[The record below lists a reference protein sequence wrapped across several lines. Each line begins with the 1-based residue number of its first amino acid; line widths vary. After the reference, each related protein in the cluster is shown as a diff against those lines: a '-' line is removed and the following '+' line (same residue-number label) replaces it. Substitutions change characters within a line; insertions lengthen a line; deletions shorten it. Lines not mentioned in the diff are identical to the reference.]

1 MRCTTASKKRSKAM
15 MKKTWNIRDQTEEV
29 LRTKVER
36 LYKEIEKSY
45 KLLKKSSKLE
55 DTQTIMGNIYSMKA
69 LANDIQLELLRREY
83 NNGTTS

>member
-1 MRCTTASKKRSKAM
+1 M
-15 MKKTWNIRDQTEEV
+15 KTWNIRDQTEEV
-29 LRTKVER
+29 LRTKVES

-45 KLLKKSSKLE
+45 KLLKKMSRLE
-55 DTQTIMGNIYSMKA
+55 DAQAMIDNIWSMKA

>member
-1 MRCTTASKKRSKAM
+1 MTH
-15 MKKTWNIRDQTEEV
+15 KTWNIRDQTEEV
-29 LRTKVER
+29 LRAKVES

-45 KLLKKSSKLE
+45 KLLKKLSKLE
-55 DTQTIMGNIYSMKA
+55 DAQAMMDNIWAMKA

>member
-1 MRCTTASKKRSKAM
+1 MIN
-15 MKKTWNIRDQTEEV
+15 KTWNVRDQTEEA
-29 LRTKVER
+29 LRTKVES

-45 KLLKKSSKLE
+45 KLLKKLSKLE
-55 DTQTIMGNIYSMKA
+55 DAQAMMNNIWSMKT

>member
-1 MRCTTASKKRSKAM
+1 MTASTKTKRGKAM
-15 MKKTWNIRDQTEEV
+15 MNKSWNIRDQTEEV
-29 LRTKVER
+29 LRTKVES

-45 KLLKKSSKLE
+45 KLLKKLSKLE
-55 DTQTIMGNIYSMKA
+55 DAQTMMDNIWAMKA

>member
-1 MRCTTASKKRSKAM
+1 MH
-15 MKKTWNIRDQTEEV
+15 KTWNIRDQPEET
-29 LRTKVER
+29 LRTKAEN

-45 KLLKKSSKLE
+45 KLLKKLSKLE
-55 DTQTIMGNIYSMKA
+55 DAQAMIDNIWAMKT

>member
-1 MRCTTASKKRSKAM
+1 M
-15 MKKTWNIRDQTEEV
+15 MHKTWNIRDQTEEV
-29 LRTKVER
+29 LRTKAES

-45 KLLKKSSKLE
+45 KLLKKLSKLE
-55 DTQTIMGNIYSMKA
+55 DAQKMMDNIWRMKA

>member
-1 MRCTTASKKRSKAM
+1 
-15 MKKTWNIRDQTEEV
+15 MKKTWNIRDQTEEE
-29 LRTKVER
+29 LRTKVES

-45 KLLKKSSKLE
+45 KLLKRLSKIE
-55 DTQTIMGNIYSMKA
+55 DAQAMVDNIWAKKA

>member
-1 MRCTTASKKRSKAM
+1 MNKS
-15 MKKTWNIRDQTEEV
+15 WNIRDQTEEV

-45 KLLKKSSKLE
+45 KLLKKLSKRE
-55 DTQTIMGNIYSMKA
+55 DAQTMMDNIWAMKK

>member
-1 MRCTTASKKRSKAM
+1 
-15 MKKTWNIRDQTEEV
+15 MKKTWNVRDQTEKA
-29 LRTKVER
+29 LRTKTES

-45 KLLKKSSKLE
+45 KLLKKLSRLE
-55 DTQTIMGNIYSMKA
+55 DAQAMIDNIWAMKA

>member
-1 MRCTTASKKRSKAM
+1 M
-15 MKKTWNIRDQTEEV
+15 KTWNIRDQTEEA
-29 LRTKVER
+29 LRTKVES

-45 KLLKKSSKLE
+45 KLLKKMSRRE
-55 DTQTIMGNIYSMKA
+55 DAQAMMDNIWSMKT

>member
-1 MRCTTASKKRSKAM
+1 M
-15 MKKTWNIRDQTEEV
+15 KTWNIRDQTEEA
-29 LRTKVER
+29 LRTKVES

-45 KLLKKSSKLE
+45 KLLKKMSRLE
-55 DTQTIMGNIYSMKA
+55 DAQAMIDNIWSMKT

>member
-1 MRCTTASKKRSKAM
+1 M
-15 MKKTWNIRDQTEEV
+15 KTWNIRDQTEEA
-29 LRTKVER
+29 LRTKVES

-45 KLLKKSSKLE
+45 KLLKKMSRLE
-55 DTQTIMGNIYSMKA
+55 DAQAMIDNIWSMKA

>member
-1 MRCTTASKKRSKAM
+1 M
-15 MKKTWNIRDQTEEV
+15 MHKTWNIRDQTEEA
-29 LRTKVER
+29 LRTKVEN

-45 KLLKKSSKLE
+45 KLLKKLSKLE
-55 DTQTIMGNIYSMKA
+55 DAQTMIDNIWSMKA

>member
-1 MRCTTASKKRSKAM
+1 M
-15 MKKTWNIRDQTEEV
+15 KTWNIRDQTEEV
-29 LRTKVER
+29 LRTKVES

-45 KLLKKSSKLE
+45 KLLKKLSKLE
-55 DTQTIMGNIYSMKA
+55 DAQTMIANIWAMKA

>member
-1 MRCTTASKKRSKAM
+1 MMKRS
-15 MKKTWNIRDQTEEV
+15 WNIRDQTEET
-29 LRTKVER
+29 LKTKVES

-45 KLLKKSSKLE
+45 KLLKKLSKLE
-55 DTQTIMGNIYSMKA
+55 DAQAMIDNIWAMKA

>member
-1 MRCTTASKKRSKAM
+1 M
-15 MKKTWNIRDQTEEV
+15 KTWNIRDQTEEA
-29 LRTKVER
+29 LRTKVES

-45 KLLKKSSKLE
+45 ELLKKLSKLK
-55 DTQTIMGNIYSMKA
+55 DAQAMINNIWAMKV

>member
-1 MRCTTASKKRSKAM
+1 M
-15 MKKTWNIRDQTEEV
+15 MHKTWNVRDQTEET
-29 LRTKVER
+29 LRAKVES

-45 KLLKKSSKLE
+45 NLLKKLSKLE
-55 DTQTIMGNIYSMKA
+55 DAHTMMDNIWAMKA